1 MNKVVL
7 IGRLTKDPDIR
18 YSSGDKKTCI
28 ARYSLAV
35 NRSYKRDGE
44 PDADFFNCVAFGKP
58 AEFVEKYLKKGI
70 KIAIEGELRQNTYEK
85 DGQKRSTVEVVAV
98 QHEFCE
104 TKGDN
109 KATSEASKDEEYTD
123 VNPEDL
129 PFA

>member
-18 YSSGDKKTCI
+18 YSSGDNKTCI

-104 TKGDN
+104 N
-109 KATSEASKDEEYTD
+109 KATSEAPKDEEYTD